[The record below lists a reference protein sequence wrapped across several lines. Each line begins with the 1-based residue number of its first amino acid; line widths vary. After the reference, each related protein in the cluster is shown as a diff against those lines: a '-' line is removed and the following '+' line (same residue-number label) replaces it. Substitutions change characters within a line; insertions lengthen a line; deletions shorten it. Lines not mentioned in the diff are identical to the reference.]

1 MIIGVLG
8 TITYSIK
15 VNKPELNKITAVL
28 IIFRSYMAF
37 LDIEDRRHINT
48 ELYNS
53 IFLVGALNGL
63 GI

>member
-1 MIIGVLG
+1 
-8 TITYSIK
+8 
-15 VNKPELNKITAVL
+15 
-28 IIFRSYMAF
+28 MAF